1 MSLGLAPDWANDIHE
16 TGVNGWEEG
25 AALIGF
31 ESASL
36 EHPIRT
42 QLTNPA
48 IVSPPIATYYFEH
61 DFQFDRDT
69 SEDFTLLLDYL
80 IDDGAVFYL
89 NGVEIHRFNMPDGPI
104 DANTLA
110 SQSVLNAVRTSDVAI
125 PTDVLVRGT
134 NRLSVEVHQSEVT
147 SNDIVFGVELS
158 LREQAAPFIPGTPFI
173 ESNEEWIELF
183 NRDAT
188 RTVDLSHWRLADAVQ
203 FEFPAGTVLGPG
215 EYLVVAANTDA
226 LHADYPDVDNI
237 VGSFTGT
244 LSDRN
249 ERLQLIDDFGNPA
262 DEVHYF
268 DGGRWPGVADGGG
281 GTLQL
286 RDPWADNS
294 KPEAWNASD
303 VSDAAPWQTITY
315 RGILERDGYTNGVTT
330 RYHEFIFGLLD
341 SGELLID
348 DISVIEDP
356 GGSAIERIQNGSF
369 EQDAVAASPQTWRV
383 GGNHHGVVVADP
395 EDSANHVLQVTATGA
410 LEDRLNHAETTFVNN
425 AALRFGTEYEISF
438 RAKWLGGSNQ
448 LNTHIY
454 FDRLQRTSALMR
466 PEKWGTPGARIKGNR
481 LIWDPPMSSCNTN
494 RSSRMR
500 ASQ

>member
-1 MSLGLAPDWANDIHE
+1 M
-16 TGVNGWEEG
+16 
-25 AALIGF
+25 
-31 ESASL
+31 
-36 EHPIRT
+36 
-42 QLTNPA
+42 
-48 IVSPPIATYYFEH
+48 
-61 DFQFDRDT
+61 
-69 SEDFTLLLDYL
+69 
-80 IDDGAVFYL
+80 
-89 NGVEIHRFNMPDGPI
+89 
-104 DANTLA
+104 
-110 SQSVLNAVRTSDVAI
+110 
-125 PTDVLVRGT
+125 
-134 NRLSVEVHQSEVT
+134 
-147 SNDIVFGVELS
+147 
-158 LREQAAPFIPGTPFI
+158 
-173 ESNEEWIELF
+173 
-183 NRDAT
+183 
-188 RTVDLSHWRLADAVQ
+188 
-203 FEFPAGTVLGPG
+203 
-215 EYLVVAANTDA
+215 
-226 LHADYPDVDNI
+226 DNI

-268 DGGRWPGVADGGG
+268 DGGRWPEVADGGG

-356 GGSAIERIQNGSF
+356 GGSAIQRIQNGSF

-395 EDSANHVLQVTATGA
+395 DDPANHVLQVTATGA

-454 FDRLQRTSALMR
+454 FDRLQRTSALIR
-466 PEKWGTPGARIKGNR
+466 PERWGTPGRANQGEPTN
-481 LIWDPPMSSCNTN
+481 LGPTYEQLQHQPVVPDAGQPVTVQVVAADPQGIAEMQLWYSVNGGSLQSTPMQAQGDGRFAGEIPGQSASRVVQFFVAGVDQQGASSFFPAAGPD
-494 RSSRMR
+494 SRRPVQGAGR
-500 ASQ
+500 AGT